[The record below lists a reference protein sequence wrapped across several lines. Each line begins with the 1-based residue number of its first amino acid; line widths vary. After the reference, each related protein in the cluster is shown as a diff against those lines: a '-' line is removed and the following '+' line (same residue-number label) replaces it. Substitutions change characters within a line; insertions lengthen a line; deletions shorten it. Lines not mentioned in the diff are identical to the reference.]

1 MTTSALSWR
10 PYTQSQTDETHIRF
24 NQPAGYPHLK
34 QKYINMLLNEEVP
47 TSDSIHS
54 LCLSIA
60 MSAFASGWPSAFVEK
75 MLAESPALGP
85 SVQKRGIGRLTKVL
99 AQAKARAN
107 EADISAYATAMR
119 IRLAESRTALQSV
132 RWPRVDGISVDNS
145 ATTKVLLAILDI
157 ADAAATT
164 KGLHLAVRRV
174 GVESGTNKSVAD
186 RAIKRLCA
194 VDVLQRATAPVNS
207 PGWHANAYDL
217 NLDALSRYSRSCT
230 GVFDHTLLPFMG
242 HDAFRRGALGP
253 TSMRILATMLPGSRL
268 EVSEIAEQV
277 GLSTKWVKTLLMDR
291 LLVHSVVSRSGDY
304 WSRCPNDALEEIL
317 SRAARNCGTM
327 GQTARNAATYSEE
340 QRRFRYRR
348 VSPETSL
355 DLQTGEIVAAA

>member
-1 MTTSALSWR
+1 MTTSTFAWH
-10 PYTQSQTDETHIRF
+10 PYTQSTNDESRIRF
-24 NQPAGYPHLK
+24 NQPAGFAPLK

-60 MSAFASGWPSAFVEK
+60 MSAFACEWPSAFVEK
-75 MLAESPALGP
+75 MLIESPALGP

-99 AQAKARAN
+99 AQAKAHAN
-107 EADISAYATAMR
+107 RADISAYATAMR

-132 RWPRVDGISVDNS
+132 RWPRVEGISVDNS

-174 GVESGTNKSVAD
+174 GIESGTNKSVAG

-194 VDVLQRATAPVNS
+194 VDVLQRATAPVDS
-207 PGWHANAYDL
+207 PRWHANAYDL
-217 NLDALSRYSRSCT
+217 NLDALSRYSRSGT
-230 GVFDHTLLPFMG
+230 GVFDHTLLPSMG

-277 GLSTKWVKTLLMDR
+277 GLSAKWVKTLLTDR
-291 LLVHSVVSRSGDY
+291 LLPHRVVSRSGDY
-304 WSRCPNDALEEIL
+304 WSRCANDVLPERLDE
-317 SRAARNCGTM
+317 AAKHCGTM

-340 QRRFRYRR
+340 QRHFRYRR
-348 VSPETSL
+348 VSAETL
-355 DLQTGEIVAAA
+355 VDRETGEIVAAA